1 VKVLITGGSGQ
12 VGFELQRQFCCFGT
26 VLAPTRQQLD
36 LASGEA
42 VAEYLSQ
49 HQPTLILNA
58 AAYTA
63 VDNAES
69 EPQQASRL
77 NSELPAQ
84 LAGYAAKH
92 DAMLVHYSSDYVY
105 GGNGQTPWQE
115 DDAPAPLNV
124 YGVTKLAGDNAVLAS
139 GCKALILRTS
149 WVYSARGANFMRTML
164 RLGQARDSLSIVNDQ
179 VGAPTPARLI
189 ALLTQMAVARQLTGL
204 FHVVPR
210 GETTWHDFA
219 QAIFQHAR
227 ACDVALAVQPEKV
240 VGIET
245 QHYPTPA
252 KRPLN
257 SRLSVGKLED
267 ALSLTL
273 PSWQQQLALTLDEA
287 LMNAH

>member
-1 VKVLITGGSGQ
+1 MKVLITGGSGQ
-12 VGFELQRQFCCFGT
+12 VGFELQRQFCCFGH

-42 VAEYLSQ
+42 VAAYLAQ
-49 HQPTLILNA
+49 HQPMLILNA

-63 VDNAES
+63 VDNAER

-84 LAGYAAKH
+84 LAGYAAQH

-115 DDAPAPLNV
+115 GDAPAPLNV
-124 YGVTKLAGDNAVLAS
+124 YGLTKLAGDNAVLAS

-189 ALLTQMAVARQLTGL
+189 ALLTQLAVARQLMGL
-204 FHVVPR
+204 FHVAPR
-210 GETTWHDFA
+210 GETSWHGFA
-219 QAIFQHAR
+219 QAIFQYAHAR
-227 ACDVALAVQPEKV
+227 GTAFAVKPNQV
-240 VGIET
+240 TGIATT
-245 QHYPTPA
+245 QYPTPA
-252 KRPLN
+252 QRPLN
-257 SRLSVGKLED
+257 SRLCVD
-267 ALSLTL
+267 ALEGALGMTL

-287 LMNAH
+287 LLKVH

>member
-1 VKVLITGGSGQ
+1 MKVLITGGSGQ

-204 FHVVPR
+204 FHAVPR
-210 GETTWHDFA
+210 GETTWHGFA